1 MDLQAIYA
9 LFLSIIAGMATL
21 VGAIIVI
28 FTQTEN
34 KKFISVE
41 GHTCKRGAVYAET
54 ECTAP
59 TRVVTSTVCVEGGGV
74 VPVKTNGAIPKE
86 LMFECVK
93 LINASCVSA
102 DAPIGTVV
110 IADLLGTGIDVI
122 TTRNA
127 KV

>member
-1 MDLQAIYA
+1 MIREL
-9 LFLSIIAGMATL
+9 TC
-21 VGAIIVI
+21 IVCPKGC
-28 FTQTEN
+28 QLKVELDEN
-34 KKFISVE
+34 NKFISVE
-41 GHTCKRGAVYAET
+41 GHTCKRGAVYAEN

-59 TRVVTSTVCVEGGGV
+59 MRVVTSTAPVVGGGV
-74 VPVKTNGAIPKE
+74 VPVKTNGSIPKE

-93 LINASCVSA
+93 LINEARVSC

-110 IADLLGTGIDVI
+110 IPNVLETGVDVV